1 MIESMTGYGSGT
13 ARLSGNAVNV
23 FLRSVNNRSF
33 KLNVKLPDVLLTAQ
47 EDLEEM
53 IRSRIVRGT
62 VYCSVDLDGPPAVR
76 YMLDGKAI
84 LDYSRKLRSLAKKA
98 GVAQEVRLEAV
109 AALPGVLKEDR
120 SSLGAFRELLLKAA
134 RKAVDSLI
142 ASRRREGKKTG
153 TELRQHLKK
162 VVTLSAVVADGR
174 ASYLKVHRKKL
185 TRRINDLL
193 SDTGLR
199 VAPGDVLREAAV
211 MAERSDIAEE
221 LQRLGVHA
229 GQMKKVLS
237 GKEPAGR
244 QLEFIAQEMLREA
257 NTMSAKAISPK
268 IVVPLLELRGAID
281 KIREQA
287 QNVQ

>member
-13 ARLSGNAVNV
+13 ARFSGNTVNV

-33 KLNVKLPDVLLTAQ
+33 KLNVKLPEALLTAQ
-47 EDLEEM
+47 EDLEEL

-62 VYCSVDLDGPPAVR
+62 VYCSVDLDGPPAVG
-76 YMLDGKAI
+76 YTLDSQAV
-84 LDYSRKLRSLAKKA
+84 LEYSRKLRALAKKA
-98 GVAQEVRLEAV
+98 GAATDIRIEVV

-120 SSLGAFRELLLKAA
+120 SSLGAFKELLSKAA
-134 RKAVDSLI
+134 VKAVDSLV
-142 ASRRREGKKTG
+142 ASRRREGRKTG
-153 TELRQHLKK
+153 TELRQHLKT
-162 VVTLSAVVADGR
+162 VVALSAKVTDG
-174 ASYLKVHRKKL
+174 SSKYLKAHRKKL
-185 TRRINDLL
+185 TKRINDLL

-199 VAPGDVLREAAV
+199 IAPGDMLREAAV

-229 GQMKKVLS
+229 QQMKKVLS
-237 GKEPAGR
+237 GKKPAGR

-257 NTMSAKAISPK
+257 NTMSAKAISPRL
-268 IVVPLLELRGAID
+268 VVPLLELRGAID